1 MFNKPIILSVICF
14 LLLSITTSLIKNK
27 TRNLEKDISVIKKD
41 ISLLEKQVSEAEID
55 FIYLSSPEKIKKN
68 ITELNKEKY
77 LNFDHSR
84 VFYSINHFL
93 NHNLKET
100 RYLNKK
106 VRE

>member
-1 MFNKPIILSVICF
+1 MQDDGSCEN
-14 LLLSITTSLIKNK
+14 
-27 TRNLEKDISVIKKD
+27 TRGCMDVSALNYSEENDISVIKKD
-41 ISLLEKQVSEAEID
+41 ISLLEKQVSDAEID